1 MIRVEITPGSIA
13 ILQDDYVLYESL
25 TELSLSSPRSV
36 IMDIDQ
42 LTELVRELTDDEVIL
57 TEEAYE

>member
-1 MIRVEITPGSIA
+1 MINVEITPGSIT

-36 IMDIDQ
+36 IMDIDDII
-42 LTELVRELTDDEVIL
+42 ELVRELTNDEVIL
-57 TEEAYE
+57 TEDAYE

>member
-1 MIRVEITPGSIA
+1 MIRVEITPGSII
-13 ILQDDYVLYESL
+13 ILQDEYVIFESL

-36 IMDIDQ
+36 IMDIEQ
-42 LTELVRELTDDEVIL
+42 MMELVRELTDDEVIL